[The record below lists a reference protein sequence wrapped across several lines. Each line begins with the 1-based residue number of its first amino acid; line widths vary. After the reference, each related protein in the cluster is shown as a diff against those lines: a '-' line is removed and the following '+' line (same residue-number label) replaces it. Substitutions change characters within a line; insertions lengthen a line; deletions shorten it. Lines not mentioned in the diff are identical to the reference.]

1 MIPHAEEPFG
11 MTVPLEVKH
20 LILNAG
26 MHPHEYYGINFM
38 LKSCPSLQTLT
49 INIGPGRRFP
59 VSKSY
64 IDGINLLLM
73 FS

>member
-1 MIPHAEEPFG
+1 

-64 IDGINLLLM
+64 TDGIKLLLM
-73 FS
+73 FP